1 MFDKHPAPLV
11 LITGASQGIGAAIA
25 KCFATVDFPVRLAL
39 VARTASRLK
48 QVAAECTGAEAVN
61 VYAVDVSDAE
71 QVAEFAKTLKTEM
84 GDVDVLVN
92 NAGSWLGASI
102 VDMAVADFDR
112 IIAANL
118 RSTFL
123 LSKMVLPAMMARQ
136 SGDIFTM
143 SSTAGFEGYAGVSA
157 YCAAKHGV
165 SGFTKALRE
174 EVRGAG
180 VRVCCVSPGPTY
192 SPSWQGSGVNKEQLM
207 PAEDVA
213 KAFLEIYKLDRNVV
227 VEDIVL
233 RPQAGHITSN

>member
-1 MFDKHPAPLV
+1 MSDLHSAPLV

-25 KCFATVDFPVRLAL
+25 RCFAKANFPVRLAL
-39 VARTASRLK
+39 VARTHSRLLE
-48 QVAAECTGAEAVN
+48 VAADCAGAVSVKA
-61 VYAVDVSDAE
+61 YAVDVSDAE
-71 QVAEFAKTLKTEM
+71 QVADFGITLKAEM
-84 GDVDVLVN
+84 GDVDVLIN
-92 NAGSWLGASI
+92 NAGSWLGTSI
-102 VDMAVADFDR
+102 VDTDIVDFDR

-136 SGDIFTM
+136 SGDIFNM

-174 EVRGAG
+174 EVKGKG

-192 SPSWQGSGVNKEQLM
+192 SPSWQGSGVAKEALM

-213 KAFLEIYKLDRNVV
+213 RAFLEIYKLDRNVV

-233 RPQAGHITSN
+233 RPQIGHIVSN

>member
-1 MFDKHPAPLV
+1 MSDQHTAPLV

-25 KCFATVDFPVRLAL
+25 RCFANADFPVRLAL
-39 VARTASRLK
+39 VARIYSRLT
-48 QVAAECTGAEAVN
+48 QVAAECTEAAEVK
-61 VYAVDVSDAE
+61 VYAVDVSDAD
-71 QVAEFAKTLKTEM
+71 QVAEFATTLSAEM
-84 GDVDVLVN
+84 GEVDVLIN
-92 NAGSWLGASI
+92 NAGSWLGTNI

-112 IIAANL
+112 IVAANL

-123 LSKMVLPAMMARQ
+123 LTKMVLPGMIARQ
-136 SGDIFTM
+136 AGDIFTM

-174 EVRGAG
+174 EVRGKG

-192 SPSWQGSGVNKEQLM
+192 SPSWQGSGVAMEQLM

-213 KAFLEIYKLDRNVV
+213 RAFLDIYKLDRNVV
-227 VEDIVL
+227 VEDIIL
-233 RPQAGHITSN
+233 RPQIGHITSN